1 MSSVIALWWLALP
14 LLLLP
19 VWWHRQRRERVKA
32 QPLATARFLP
42 PADPQQLRVWEWV
55 DRILLLVRCLLLAAV
70 IAWLAD
76 LALPWRGDA
85 VLVAE
90 GTDPAWVEQ
99 QVKQAGYADAQRI
112 ALPKTDTFAWLRD
125 HEREW
130 RNGSRW
136 LVLGQVAMPASL
148 PAFSH
153 RVEIRTPATT
163 TTTTMTSPI
172 APQRIA
178 IVGQRAGQWRA
189 LFAALADPQRFI
201 ISTEP
206 AANTDLII
214 WDAPTAPPAT
224 LRAPLWWIG
233 DISAFPEL
241 AKAPQGKANSARG
254 RLWMVEPPTNAE
266 QARLLFENWQQLH
279 VGTQPYAV
287 PSQVLPASGKGAI
300 LPSGALHELLGWL
313 MAALFAVERMLA
325 HARRR

>member
-14 LLLLP
+14 VLLLP

-42 PADPQQLRVWEWV
+42 AADPQQLRVWEWV
-55 DRILLLVRCLLLAAV
+55 DRTLLLVRCLLLAAL

-85 VLVAE
+85 VLIAS

-99 QVKQAGYADAQRI
+99 QVKQAGYGDAQRI
-112 ALPKTDTFAWLRD
+112 ALPKTDAFAWLRD

-130 RNGSRW
+130 RPGTRW
-136 LVLGQVAMPASL
+136 LVLGKVAMPASL

-153 RVEIRTPATT
+153 RVEFRSPVAATP
-163 TTTTMTSPI
+163 M

-189 LFAALADPQRFI
+189 LFSALADPQRFI
-201 ISTEP
+201 ITTEP

-224 LRAPLWWIG
+224 MRASLWWIG
-233 DISAFPEL
+233 DTSAFPEL
-241 AKAPQGKANSARG
+241 AKAPNGKMDTARG
-254 RLWMVEPPTNAE
+254 RLWAVAAPSNAE
-266 QARLLFENWQQLH
+266 QGRKLFEDWQQLH
-279 VGTQPYAV
+279 VGPQPYSV
-287 PSQVLPASGKGAI
+287 PSQVLPAAGKGAI

-313 MAALFAVERMLA
+313 MIALFAIERTLA

>member
-1 MSSVIALWWLALP
+1 MSSVFTLWWLALP
-14 LLLLP
+14 VLLLP

-32 QPLATARFLP
+32 QALATARFLP

-85 VLVAE
+85 VLVAS

-99 QVKQAGYADAQRI
+99 QVKQAGYSGAQRI
-112 ALPKTDTFAWLRD
+112 ALPKSDAFAWLRD

-130 RNGSRW
+130 RDGSRW

-153 RVEIRTPATT
+153 RVEFRSTT
-163 TTTTMTSPI
+163 SALPLT
-172 APQRIA
+172 PQRIA

-189 LFAALADPQRFI
+189 LFTALADPQRFI
-201 ISTEP
+201 LTTEP

-224 LRAPLWWIG
+224 MRAPLWWIG
-233 DISAFPEL
+233 DVSAFPEL
-241 AKAPQGKANSARG
+241 AKAPQGKATTARG
-254 RLWMVEPPTNAE
+254 RMWAVEAPANAE
-266 QARLLFENWQQLH
+266 QARVLFENWQQLH
-279 VGTQPYAV
+279 IGPQPYSV
-287 PSQVLPASGKGAI
+287 PSQVLPAVGKGAI
-300 LPSGALHELLGWL
+300 LPSGALHEILGWL
-313 MAALFAVERMLA
+313 MIALFAIERILA